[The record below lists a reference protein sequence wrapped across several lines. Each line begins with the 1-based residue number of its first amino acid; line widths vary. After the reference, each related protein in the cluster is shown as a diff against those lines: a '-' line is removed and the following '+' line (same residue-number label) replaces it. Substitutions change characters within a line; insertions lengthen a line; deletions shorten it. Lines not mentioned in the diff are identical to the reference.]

1 MQTIISLPDTFRSTK
16 NLINFQKQGLAVVYT
31 SRQSVLNVTFGE
43 ENAVPLNY
51 YSLIFWLSDY
61 TYRRPV
67 PLGHKFAKERELAV
81 ISIVRIPVPFFRSLW
96 LGNIPG
102 NASYNDGNVIL
113 KCEGCGCH
121 WLGQRYKFWLLLFP
135 Q

>member
-51 YSLIFWLSDY
+51 YTLIF
-61 TYRRPV
+61 
-67 PLGHKFAKERELAV
+67 
-81 ISIVRIPVPFFRSLW
+81 
-96 LGNIPG
+96 
-102 NASYNDGNVIL
+102 
-113 KCEGCGCH
+113 
-121 WLGQRYKFWLLLFP
+121 
-135 Q
+135 